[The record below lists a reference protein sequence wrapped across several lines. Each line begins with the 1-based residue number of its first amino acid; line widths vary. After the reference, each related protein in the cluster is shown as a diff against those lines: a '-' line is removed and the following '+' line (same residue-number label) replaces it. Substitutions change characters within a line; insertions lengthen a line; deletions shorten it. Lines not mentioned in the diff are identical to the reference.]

1 MSARRSFGE
10 AQNARTGNA
19 LAYVGI
25 VIAKI
30 TVPHCCFDT
39 GAQAMKDLKAG
50 VPLTWLFWR
59 WFGRNADATVRNYR
73 ELQRAVIH
81 WGFEKRATVNRGTRE
96 GTSLR
101 RAEWKNS
108 CKARVGQR
116 LGTAV
121 TCSKHRSRLDASVL
135 GFHGHLVAR
144 PAPPSV
150 PLILS
155 TLAGS
160 ESFLS
165 GAGLTP

>member
-1 MSARRSFGE
+1 VS
-10 AQNARTGNA
+10 
-19 LAYVGI
+19 
-25 VIAKI
+25 
-30 TVPHCCFDT
+30 
-39 GAQAMKDLKAG
+39 
-50 VPLTWLFWR
+50 LTWLFWR
-59 WFGRNADATVRNYR
+59 WFGRNADATVRNFR
-73 ELQRAVIH
+73 ELQRAVIR
-81 WGFEKRATVNRGTRE
+81 WVSKNAQRSTGAPARGRLY
-96 GTSLR
+96 GVG
-101 RAEWKNS
+101 WKNS
-108 CKARVGQR
+108 GKARVRQR
-116 LGTAV
+116 LSTAV